1 MWQPMARAQSCQ
13 QGSSGHQVAAILV
26 SLQQTAEGRWS
37 ISMNLQSV
45 IDQVAQAAGVQPP
58 VAEKAVGII
67 LSVLQQELDPAVAA
81 RVMAVLPGGDQLAQ
95 ANAVSAT
102 GGGMISTLVNSV
114 LGRRAGICAAGFTAL
129 ESTGLTITQIEAA

>member
-81 RVMAVLPGGDQLAQ
+81 EVMAVLPGGDQLAQ

-102 GGGMISTLVNSV
+102 GGMISSLVNSV

-129 ESTGLTITQIEAA
+129 ESTGLTITQI